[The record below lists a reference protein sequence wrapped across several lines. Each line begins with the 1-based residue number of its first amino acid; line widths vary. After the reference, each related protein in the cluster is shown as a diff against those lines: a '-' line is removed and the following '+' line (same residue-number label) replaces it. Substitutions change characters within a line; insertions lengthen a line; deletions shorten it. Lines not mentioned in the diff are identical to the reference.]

1 MDLSKFPRR
10 IYTPNDTPL
19 EAMPRLSRAVGGNV
33 NLWIKRDDKLGLA
46 GGGNKTRKLEFT
58 IAEAL
63 EQGADTIIT
72 CGAVQSNH
80 CRLTLA
86 ACKKEGLAC
95 CLVLEERVPKS
106 YDPNAS
112 GNNYLYRLLG
122 VDRVVTVGLGESPAG
137 MQALAKQLRAQ
148 GRNVY
153 IVPGGASNVVG
164 ATGYAS
170 CAEEI
175 THQQYRH
182 QLPRF
187 DAVVTASGSGGTH
200 AGLVTGFSAL
210 RNPTHVIGISTRG
223 PKAKQEAK
231 IRGLSDRLAEHLDVA
246 KAPAGAVE
254 VFDGYVGAGY
264 SLPTDGMKE
273 AVAMFARL
281 EGVLLDP
288 VYSGKAAAG
297 LLDLVRK
304 GHFPD
309 GSNVL
314 FLHTGGAPTLFHYKP
329 LPDGS
334 TVWEGAASRL

>member
-1 MDLSKFPRR
+1 MCAS
-10 IYTPNDTPL
+10 
-19 EAMPRLSRAVGGNV
+19 
-33 NLWIKRDDKLGLA
+33 
-46 GGGNKTRKLEFT
+46 
-58 IAEAL
+58 
-63 EQGADTIIT
+63 
-72 CGAVQSNH
+72 QSNH

-86 ACKKEGLAC
+86 ACKKEGLTC
-95 CLVLEERVPKS
+95 CLVLEERIPKS

-122 VDRVVTVGLGESPAG
+122 VDRVVTAGPGESPAK

-153 IVPGGASNVVG
+153 LVPGGASNVVG

-170 CAEEI
+170 CAQEI
-175 THQQYRH
+175 HNQQYRQ

-200 AGLVTGFSAL
+200 AGLVTGFNAL

-231 IRGLSDRLAEHLDVA
+231 IRKLSDALAAHLGVA
-246 KAPAGAVE
+246 AAPRGAVE
-254 VFDGYVGAGY
+254 VFDNYVGSGY
-264 SLPTDGMKE
+264 SLPTDGMRE
-273 AVAMFARL
+273 AVALFARL

-297 LLDLVRK
+297 LIDLVRQ
-304 GHFPD
+304 GHFAP
-309 GSNVL
+309 GSNVQIS
-314 FLHTGGAPTLFHYKP
+314 AI
-329 LPDGS
+329 
-334 TVWEGAASRL
+334 ASRNALLRSAVVVLSFSAHSVKRLCLSSSAVTLPSW

>member
-1 MDLSKFPRR
+1 MFFFYPCSP
-10 IYTPNDTPL
+10 PP
-19 EAMPRLSRAVGGNV
+19 A
-33 NLWIKRDDKLGLA
+33 
-46 GGGNKTRKLEFT
+46 
-58 IAEAL
+58 
-63 EQGADTIIT
+63 
-72 CGAVQSNH
+72 QSNH

-86 ACKKEGLAC
+86 ACKKEGLSC
-95 CLVLEERVPKS
+95 CLVLEERIPSS

-122 VDRVVTVGLGESPAG
+122 VDRVVQVGAGGSPAG
-137 MQALAKQLRAQ
+137 MEALAAQLRAQ
-148 GRNVY
+148 GRKVY

-175 THQQYRH
+175 THQQYRQ

-200 AGLVTGFSAL
+200 AGLVTGFAAL
-210 RNPTHVIGISTRG
+210 RNPAHVIGISTRG
-223 PKAKQEAK
+223 PKRKQEAK
-231 IRGLSDRLAEHLDVA
+231 IRGLADRLSDHLGVT

-254 VFDGYVGAGY
+254 VFDGYVGEGY
-264 SLPTDGMKE
+264 SLPTDGMRE
-273 AVAMFARL
+273 AVSLFARL

-297 LLDLVRK
+297 LIDLVRQ
-304 GHFPD
+304 GHFAP

-314 FLHTGGAPTLFHYKP
+314 FVHTGGAPTLFHYKP
-329 LPDGS
+329 LPAGS
-334 TVWEGAASRL
+334 TVWQGAASRL